1 MFIFYDY
8 QVTTMCFY
16 GLTMV
21 ASEIG
26 DNMFLNFILV
36 LGIELPAILFATYGL
51 DRFGRK
57 PLLGMVSH
65 KKSLITIFGYKY
77 KIKISSKKLGRS
89 IE

>member
-51 DRFGRK
+51 DMFGRK

-65 KKSLITIFGYKY
+65 KKLLITIFGHKH
-77 KIKISSKKLGRS
+77 KI
-89 IE
+89 